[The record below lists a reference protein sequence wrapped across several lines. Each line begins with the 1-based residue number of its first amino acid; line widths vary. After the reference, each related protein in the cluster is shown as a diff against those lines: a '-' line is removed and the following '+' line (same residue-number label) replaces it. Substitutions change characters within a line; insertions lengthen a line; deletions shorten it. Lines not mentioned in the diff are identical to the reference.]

1 MKKTFLLI
9 LFLCCTFINAQV
21 TFEKGYFISNNGNR
35 TECLIRNL
43 DWKDNPTDFRYKID
57 PNDKDYVTETI
68 ANVSEFGIGDNITFK
83 RAKVKIDRSTDDLS
97 KISQTGKPVWE
108 ESTLFLRVLVTG
120 EASLYSYRE
129 ANLFRYFYETKEVP
143 LEQLVYLRYIETQN
157 ENASKNIKENTYYK
171 QQLNLNVRS
180 SNITDNDIKN
190 LSYTKSDLTKYFI
203 KFNNIS
209 PATETKKTSADGEK
223 NIFHIKITPGISLI
237 SLSMDSKSLPYRNIK
252 LDNKTNFKIGIEA
265 EYILPFNKNKWSVF
279 LNPTYQKYKNQKSY
293 SLPGLFPT
301 SPLEE
306 HDVDVEYSGI
316 QIPMGIRHYLFLNKN
331 SKFFINAG
339 FTFDAGKSKV
349 VYDKDRVSES
359 TAGSNLAFGFGYN
372 FRDKFGVEARLN
384 TKKDLMSEYS
394 DLAANY
400 GSVDFIFSYTIF

>member
-68 ANVSEFGIGDNITFK
+68 ANVSEFGIGNSIAFK

-180 SNITDNDIKN
+180 ANITDNDIKG
-190 LSYTKSDLTKYFI
+190 LSYNKSDLTKYFVKYNNVPEKKEKKEQSTESKSQYFI
-203 KFNNIS
+203 KVTAAAS
-209 PATETKKTSADGEK
+209 PT
-223 NIFHIKITPGISLI
+223 
-237 SLSMDSKSLPYRNIK
+237 SLSITSSSLPYRNAKI
-252 LDNKTNFKIGIEA
+252 DSKTLFKVGIEA
-265 EYILPFNKNKWSVF
+265 EFVLPFNNNKWSIF
-279 LNPTYQKYKNQKSY
+279 TNPMYQKYENNKSY

-301 SPLEE
+301 SPVEN
-306 HDVDVEYSGI
+306 HTVDISYTAVQVPIGV
-316 QIPMGIRHYLFLNKN
+316 RHYLFLNKS
-331 SKFFINAG
+331 SKLFINAA
-339 FTFDAGKSKV
+339 FAFDVATKATITYDEDIRNDSK
-349 VYDKDRVSES
+349 
-359 TAGSNLAFGFGYN
+359 TGTNLAFGFGYN
-372 FRDKFGVEARLN
+372 FKNKISAEARFN
-384 TKKDLMSEYS
+384 TKKELMADYRNFSAKYNTLDLVI
-394 DLAANY
+394 A
-400 GSVDFIFSYTIF
+400 YTIF